1 MENEKMGKDTMEKGN
16 KGKMIVNL
24 NSLDIERIK
33 KNISADLPFSEVEIE
48 KHRQETKRLSK
59 LFRSK
64 FEPNKLE
71 NLDLKQIFSYSE
83 ADADA
88 NKDQQESDTKNKNEN
103 DALPKSLHYYLTREA
118 ADSKNK
124 FNTYFGDAGNQ
135 AAALYVYYSQG
146 IWKKGAGSKP
156 EIIDESTA
164 KQVKEDL
171 IECLTA
177 GVQLIEVFQQK
188 LNNNEINICNVVKE
202 YSELI
207 SGLSEKFS
215 KKGLR
220 LGQSIVKYY
229 TILFP
234 DIFSGFYI
242 QKFINP
248 MLDYLGIYYENTEN
262 SDELMVKSGVI
273 AYVNS
278 RLLSLPY
285 VCAIKLL
292 DESELSKIANYKQI
306 VFTGAPGTGKT
317 YGILQY
323 LEKVCNKSVEYT
335 YQLDKKRTI
344 KQYEFIQFHSSYDYT
359 DFVEGLR
366 PVEENGSSRF
376 KKMDGVFKSFCR
388 DVAEYNASP
397 EGKEKPLR
405 FYFFIDEINRADIG
419 KVFGELM
426 FSLEEDYRM
435 KPIPTQYSSLKS
447 TYYIDENRELRRF
460 DDEGARKD
468 IFEGRFFIPENVH
481 IIGSM
486 NDIDRSVDTFD
497 FALRRRFQ
505 WVNIEANKVMQPTLG
520 KILKNRNVPN
530 EKVEKL
536 ATNVINMNNVMEQE
550 EYRQFLLNK
559 AYHIGPA
566 YFKNFDGSKESLKTI
581 WEEKVQSILTEY
593 VRGRDADTVKSFLN
607 DCHEKLMEG
616 IE

>member
-1 MENEKMGKDTMEKGN
+1 MENEKMGKNIMEKGN

-24 NSLDIERIK
+24 NSLDIDRIE
-33 KNISADLPFSEVEIE
+33 KNISADLPFSEDEIE
-48 KHRQETKRLSK
+48 KHRKETTRLSE

-64 FEPNKLE
+64 FAPDKLE
-71 NLDLKQIFSYSE
+71 ELDLKQIFCYKE
-83 ADADA
+83 AETDADRV
-88 NKDQQESDTKNKNEN
+88 QQESNTKIKNEK
-103 DALPKSLHYYLTREA
+103 DALPKSLYYYLTREA
-118 ADSKNK
+118 ADSKDK

-135 AAALYVYYSQG
+135 AAALYVYNSQG
-146 IWKKGAGSKP
+146 QWKKGAGSKP

-164 KQVKEDL
+164 KQVKVDL

-215 KKGLR
+215 EKGLR

-242 QKFINP
+242 QKFINL

-292 DESELSKIANYKQI
+292 DDSEISKIANYKQI

-323 LEKVCNKSVEYT
+323 LKKVCKDAVTYT
-335 YQLDKKRTI
+335 DSTNSLRAI

-366 PVEENGSSRF
+366 PVEENGSSTF

-388 DVAEYNASP
+388 DVAEYNAS
-397 EGKEKPLR
+397 
-405 FYFFIDEINRADIG
+405 
-419 KVFGELM
+419 
-426 FSLEEDYRM
+426 
-435 KPIPTQYSSLKS
+435 
-447 TYYIDENRELRRF
+447 
-460 DDEGARKD
+460 
-468 IFEGRFFIPENVH
+468 
-481 IIGSM
+481 
-486 NDIDRSVDTFD
+486 
-497 FALRRRFQ
+497 
-505 WVNIEANKVMQPTLG
+505 
-520 KILKNRNVPN
+520 
-530 EKVEKL
+530 
-536 ATNVINMNNVMEQE
+536 
-550 EYRQFLLNK
+550 
-559 AYHIGPA
+559 
-566 YFKNFDGSKESLKTI
+566 
-581 WEEKVQSILTEY
+581 TE
-593 VRGRDADTVKSFLN
+593 
-607 DCHEKLMEG
+607 
-616 IE
+616 